1 MVLSS
6 GTSEFKS
13 SGVTTTP
20 GGSEHDIQ
28 YNGGSDGFSGNG
40 SLTFND
46 VTKQLTLNGSM
57 TINGNLKIN
66 GSYTELH
73 FEHLTIK
80 DKLFAMNASD
90 TQHNSASNS
99 GIIIYDVPNASNV
112 FFGLNNDRVF
122 AIATASGVTAND
134 NTTTLDNNS
143 LKYDIDLR
151 GNNASFTNISASG
164 VITGNVTGS
173 AGSCTGNA
181 ATATSLATSRGIG
194 GVPFN
199 GTGDINLPGVNQSGN
214 QDTTGNAET
223 ATTAVNISVNNE
235 SSNTSCFVLFT
246 TDHATKSKPN
256 SNASF
261 TFNPSTAAL
270 TITSLGVGVDATGNP
285 GEIRATND
293 ITAFY
298 SSDKRIKENIKKIEN
313 PLDKLE
319 NINGYTFDWIEK
331 EGIHSNKG
339 HDIGVIAQ
347 EIEEVLPEVTTT
359 RDNGYKAVRYEKIV
373 PLLIEC
379 IKEQQKQIDEL
390 KDEINLLKNK

>member
-20 GGSEHDIQ
+20 GGSLYDIQ
-28 YNGGSDGFSGNG
+28 YHGGSDGFSGNG
-40 SLTFND
+40 SLTFNG
-46 VTKQLTLNGSM
+46 VQLKLNGSM
-57 TINGNLKIN
+57 TINGNLQIN
-66 GSYTELH
+66 GSYTDLH
-73 FEHLTIK
+73 HENLTIK
-80 DKLFAMNASD
+80 DKLFAMNASA
-90 TQHNSASNS
+90 TQPNSASNS

-122 AIATASGVTAND
+122 AIASASGVTAND
-134 NTTTLDNNS
+134 NTTLNGIN
-143 LKYDIDLR
+143 LEYNIDLR

-164 VITGNVTGS
+164 TLNVTG
-173 AGSCTGNA
+173 
-181 ATATSLATSRGIG
+181 
-194 GVPFN
+194 
-199 GTGDINLPGVNQSGN
+199 
-214 QDTTGNAET
+214 
-223 ATTAVNISVNNE
+223 
-235 SSNTSCFVLFT
+235 
-246 TDHATKSKPN
+246 
-256 SNASF
+256 NASF
-261 TFNPSTAAL
+261 TNASFTNISASGTL
-270 TITSLGVGVDATGNP
+270 DVTGN
-285 GEIRATND
+285 ASFTNISASGTLNVTGD

-298 SSDKRIKENIKKIEN
+298 SSDKRLKENIKKIEN

-390 KDEINLLKNK
+390 KEEIILLKKKKNLI